1 MNFFLAI
8 LNAGIDYFA
17 EDMSESELTVITRK
31 PKSFQPSRLVS
42 ATVRKKSFKAYSKNY
57 PLILIKKYTKELNSI
72 F

>member
-8 LNAGIDYFA
+8 LSTGIDYFV
-17 EDMSESELTVITRK
+17 EDMRGSELAVITQK

-42 ATVRKKSFKAYSKNY
+42 ATVRKNY
-57 PLILIKKYTKELNSI
+57 